1 MKSTL
6 FLPCAAGAEPL
17 LADEAA
23 RIAGNAQAVRGG
35 VVVRGDAASAMRLNL
50 ESRLAQRV
58 LWQVA
63 EGPYAHEHDLYDL
76 ARGVRWSDWIT
87 PRQTL
92 RVDSTAQRS
101 PLKSLNFANLR
112 IKDAVCDVL
121 REQ

>member
-1 MKSTL
+1 L

-17 LADEAA
+17 LAEEAM
-23 RIAGNAQAVRGG
+23 RIAGNAQAARGG

-58 LWQVA
+58 LWLVA

-76 ARGVRWSDWIT
+76 ARSVRWGDWIT

-101 PLKSLNFANLR
+101 PLRSLNFANLR
-112 IKDAVCDVL
+112 IKDAVCD
-121 REQ
+121 